1 MQKYIIPVEN
11 VIRHYDV
18 TGKICPRSFVEDEK
32 LWLAFKDR
40 LEDEEVKRYNTIDE
54 VPQWRK
60 VVIKLMINKGA
71 FADVKNLNLSEA
83 MVRMFVFNNRMG
95 IYNQGDL
102 GHPFFVHILNVVQL
116 LIPYLI
122 VKLRNVKYNKMYIY

>member
-1 MQKYIIPVEN
+1 MNVAWHCGSMNGYKHKYCRNTNSIGIEMCSRKDKNGKYYIKEETIVSAIEHTNYLMQKYIIPVEN

-54 VPQWRK
+54 VP
-60 VVIKLMINKGA
+60 
-71 FADVKNLNLSEA
+71 
-83 MVRMFVFNNRMG
+83 
-95 IYNQGDL
+95 
-102 GHPFFVHILNVVQL
+102 
-116 LIPYLI
+116 
-122 VKLRNVKYNKMYIY
+122 